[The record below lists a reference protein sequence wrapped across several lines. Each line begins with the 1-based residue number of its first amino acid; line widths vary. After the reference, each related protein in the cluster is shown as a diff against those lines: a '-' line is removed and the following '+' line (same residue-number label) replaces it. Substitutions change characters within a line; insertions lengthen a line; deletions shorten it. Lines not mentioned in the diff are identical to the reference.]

1 MGIGDKLAGL
11 GGNLKGAFSN
21 LKGKGSGL
29 KNTAKNI
36 GQKAKSIANAA
47 SQSKATSKV
56 KTFTNKAVEKAKP
69 TLNSMRENVAKR
81 FGKEEE
87 NIESEKINAA
97 DTSKETADTSKET
110 AEDESK
116 SEKEV
121 SKTKED
127 AAENRED
134 AAETAEKTAE
144 EAQDAEEKK
153 EKTDE
158 EIEEI
163 KKSTAEKARD
173 LAGKAKDKTIN
184 AAKRAAPVV
193 AAGAAVG
200 AFAGR
205 GIATGVGAG
214 VKHVK
219 EGGLTN
225 LFFFMA
231 MFFHIIDSLSNYSLV
246 QLRLGIYF
254 ALGIIGWLVV
264 FRDTSQSFVSRES
277 WAALIKSMVLATL
290 AFFMPLILTK
300 YISPFLDENMIN
312 IILAVWPIYLIWFVF
327 LEVKTPLLHSIQ
339 KIIIFVWLI
348 IAIMNVYA
356 AVEAG
361 TLQNIPALQNTVDTD
376 FFGALGN
383 VWQLFKNAIMDIINL
398 ILGIPDLIKEGFAS
412 QVKHATGEDYHYS
425 GQEEQEE
432 QLGIFIEDIE
442 LSDPLITVNESVELW
457 GILKVRTAS
466 KNPIN
471 IRLSCNS
478 SNGEGEMSISE
489 FTIIG
494 NDEQDIDCTFKKG
507 FNKTGSKKINF
518 FANYNFKTSAYLKTY
533 FMDEERKKIMRR
545 ADIDHFREYGIT
557 EKIPIPI
564 YTNGPIKLGID
575 TTSQPIGVS
584 DEMNPKVGFTVENT
598 WEGEIKEI
606 TNIEISLPQGLYL
619 NSENCDYSFEDMG
632 DNTFKLKE
640 IEQIGEIKEY
650 RSFNCRTKLTD
661 SNSLLGDVPLS
672 TKYFR
677 VSTDYLFE
685 SETSKTISI
694 KK

>member
-1 MGIGDKLAGL
+1 MGIGGKLAGL
-11 GGNLKGAFSN
+11 GGNLKGVFSS
-21 LKGKGSGL
+21 LKRKGNGL
-29 KNTAKNI
+29 KNTAKNM

-47 SQSKATSKV
+47 SQNKATSKV
-56 KTFTNKAVEKAKP
+56 KTFANKTVEKAKP
-69 TLNSMRENVAKR
+69 TITSMRANVMER
-81 FGKEEE
+81 FGEKEKT
-87 NIESEKINAA
+87 IESEKINVA
-97 DTSKETADTSKET
+97 DTSKETANTSKET
-110 AEDESK
+110 AKNESK
-116 SEKEV
+116 SEEGV
-121 SKTKED
+121 SKTIED
-127 AAENRED
+127 AAENKED
-134 AAETAEKTAE
+134 AAETAENTAKK
-144 EAQDAEEKK
+144 AQDAEEKK

-158 EIEEI
+158 EIEKI

-205 GIATGVGAG
+205 GIAAGVGAG

-231 MFFHIIDSLSNYSLV
+231 MSFHIIDSLFNYSLV
-246 QLRLGIYF
+246 QLRLSIYF
-254 ALGIIGWLVV
+254 ALGIIGWLIV

-361 TLQNIPALQNTVDTD
+361 TLQNIPSLQNTIDTD
-376 FFGALGN
+376 FLGAIGN
-383 VWQLFKNAIMDIINL
+383 IWQLFKNAIMDIINL
-398 ILGIPDLIKEGFAS
+398 IIGIPDLIKAGFAN
-412 QVKHATGEDYHYS
+412 QVKQATGEDYHYS
-425 GQEEQEE
+425 GQEEQGE

-442 LSDPLITVNESVELW
+442 LSDPLITINESVELW
-457 GILKVRTAS
+457 GILKVRTTS
-466 KNPIN
+466 KEPIN

-478 SNGEGEMSISE
+478 STGEGKMSISE

-494 NDEQDIDCTFKKG
+494 NDEQDIDCIFNEG
-507 FNKTGSKKINF
+507 FNKTGSEKITF
-518 FANYNFKTSAYLKTY
+518 FASYNFKTSAYLKSY
-533 FMDEERKKIMRR
+533 FMNEERKKIMKR
-545 ADIDHFREYGIT
+545 ADIDPFIEYEIT

-584 DEMNPKVGFTVENT
+584 DEMNPKIGFTIENN
-598 WEGEIKEI
+598 WEGKIKEI

-619 NSENCDYSFEDMG
+619 NSENCDYSFEDIG
-632 DNTFKLKE
+632 ENTFKLKE
-640 IEQIGEIKEY
+640 IEQIGEIEKY
-650 RSFNCRTKLTD
+650 RSFNCRAQLND
-661 SNSLLGDVPLS
+661 IHSLLGEVPLS

-685 SETSKTISI
+685 SKTIKTISI